1 MSTITAKEVVV
12 TWDGDPATWPDYSR
26 KVRLQWEKTQPHKR
40 RHLGPD
46 LASRLTGRA
55 WGVTADLNHR
65 LLAKKNGTKYL
76 LRVLRDRLC
85 RTAVPDA
92 GARLEDL
99 LIRLRRPLGM
109 TMSQWSNEV
118 METYRKV
125 QRALMRAQQ
134 QQRERS
140 PKKDKKKTES
150 MSAQSE
156 PQAEPPSP
164 TRSPTGR
171 SPTTRAAAEPHAEA
185 DGSQGEGYVPIP
197 QTQADPDEEHREW
210 TDEEWKQWYKEKR
223 KVWEEDSSSSGED
236 LPWDEL
242 EVAELQVLPDEILG
256 WLLLRRANLSAS
268 SKVVGA
274 GKCSELPQF

>member
-1 MSTITAKEVVV
+1 MAWRLTRSTAMSTITAKEVVV

-185 DGSQGEGYVPIP
+185 VVPKEKDMFLFRNRTLVMNTVNGRMRSGSNGTRRNAKFGKRTPHHQVRICLGMNWRSRNSKSCRTRSWDGS
-197 QTQADPDEEHREW
+197 
-210 TDEEWKQWYKEKR
+210 
-223 KVWEEDSSSSGED
+223 
-236 LPWDEL
+236 
-242 EVAELQVLPDEILG
+242 
-256 WLLLRRANLSAS
+256 
-268 SKVVGA
+268 
-274 GKCSELPQF
+274 C